1 MDAHYGLCHTPRVGR
16 GINAHRS
23 KRIRALRQ
31 KAEKLLREAPENLAL
46 TSAKDLQGLV
56 HSLSVYQIELEMQND
71 ELRRYPEELEQSR
84 SEYADLYDFAPVGYL
99 TLDENGLIT
108 RANLTGTNLLGI
120 ERSLL
125 VKKPFIL
132 FIHPDSQDTFY
143 FHTHKVLEHGHADV
157 PARAEKKGRDLYR
170 RPPGEHRRQGRRT
183 ARHQCRGDR
192 YHRTHTGRSCPA
204 GERRPAQAGPCFIA
218 YGGVAVECG
227 NR

>member
-1 MDAHYGLCHTPRVGR
+1 MPTDP
-16 GINAHRS
+16 

-71 ELRRYPEELEQSR
+71 ELRRSREELEQSR

-143 FHTHKVLEHGHADV
+143 FHTHKVLETTATQTCRLVLKRKDGTFIDAHLESIAAKVDGQPVINVVVTDITERT
-157 PARAEKKGRDLYR
+157 RA
-170 RPPGEHRRQGRRT
+170 
-183 ARHQCRGDR
+183 
-192 YHRTHTGRSCPA
+192 
-204 GERRPAQAGPCFIA
+204 
-218 YGGVAVECG
+218 GVAQQESDDRLKLALASSHMGVWQWNAATG
-227 NR
+227 KLLVPRM